1 MLELPLFEY
10 FAEFYTYIFPK
21 IYRKRA
27 LVVVAL
33 FMKYKTQTTKI
44 PVSSTFQEKT
54 GENITNTD
62 SSIRAYIFWETLLV
76 C

>member
-1 MLELPLFEY
+1 MSGEWISPLNRST
-10 FAEFYTYIFPK
+10 AQPLNRSTAHINGT
-21 IYRKRA
+21 RKRA

-62 SSIRAYIFWETLLV
+62 SSIRAYIF
-76 C
+76 